1 MRRVTT
7 AVDGLWRW
15 SFRGGSSEQGYR
27 ALVGATVTWLL
38 GAPDTARGPAHAVR
52 PVVMN
57 GRPLVFEWTGAGAAH
72 PVPITW
78 TGAGSNGADT
88 LRFDGAGRAELWL
101 APGTWRYRL
110 EGGTQ
115 GLVAVE
121 EYSDEL
127 VARAPSIASKAGASV
142 TGTSRTAARDWAWL
156 FGMVVLGLCAEWL
169 VRRKLGLR

>member
-27 ALVGATVTWLL
+27 SLVGATVTWLL
-38 GAPDTARGPAHAVR
+38 GAPDTARGLAHPVR
-52 PVVMN
+52 PVVTN
-57 GRPLVFEWTGAGAAH
+57 GRPLVFEWTGAGAPRAL
-72 PVPITW
+72 PVELS
-78 TGAGSNGADT
+78 GAGSAADT

-101 APGTWRYRL
+101 PAGTWRYRL

-121 EYSDEL
+121 QYSDEL
-127 VARAPSIASKAGASV
+127 LPRPPAITSKAGAAV
-142 TGTSRTAARDWAWL
+142 TGTARTSARDWAWL
-156 FGMVVLGLCAEWL
+156 FGIAVLGLCIEWL